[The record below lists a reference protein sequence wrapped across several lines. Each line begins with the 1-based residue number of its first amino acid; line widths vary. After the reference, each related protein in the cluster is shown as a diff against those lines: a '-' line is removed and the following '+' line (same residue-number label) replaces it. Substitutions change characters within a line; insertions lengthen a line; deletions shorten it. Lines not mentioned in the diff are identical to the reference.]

1 MEFQNV
7 IDKRR
12 TTRQFSNRPV
22 EKDKIQRIIE
32 AGIKAPSFDHMR
44 RWDFIVITDED
55 WQGTKY
61 TTMPAQDITFNSPQD
76 IVDRL
81 NALDAEEEEDKKI
94 YDLSGRRLSSMKAKG
109 LYIVNGK
116 KILKQ

>member
-1 MEFQNV
+1 MVHQQEV
-7 IDKRR
+7 AYDDTIPAYTYICD
-12 TTRQFSNRPV
+12 
-22 EKDKIQRIIE
+22 
-32 AGIKAPSFDHMR
+32 G
-44 RWDFIVITDED
+44 IVITDED
-55 WQGTKY
+55 WQGTRY

-94 YDLSGRRLSSMKAKG
+94 YDLSGRRLSSMKPKG